1 MQQVPI
7 TEYTDL
13 YQGLTEA
20 EVQQRV
26 KQGKTNKLKKVV
38 GKSYLQIFA
47 GNIFTFFNLLGFIIF
62 ILMAFSASRRKCC
75 L

>member
-13 YQGLTEA
+13 YQGLTET

-38 GKSYLQIFA
+38 GKSYLH
-47 GNIFTFFNLLGFIIF
+47 NL
-62 ILMAFSASRRKCC
+62 ILQRTCHQ